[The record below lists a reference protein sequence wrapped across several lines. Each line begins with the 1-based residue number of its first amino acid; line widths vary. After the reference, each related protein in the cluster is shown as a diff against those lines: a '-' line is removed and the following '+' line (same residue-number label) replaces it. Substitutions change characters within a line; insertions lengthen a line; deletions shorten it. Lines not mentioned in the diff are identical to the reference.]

1 MDWLELRKKVENC
14 TDCPLSQSRKNAVF
28 GDGPK
33 DARIV
38 IVGEAPGRDE
48 DEQGKP
54 FVGMSG
60 RELTKM
66 LDEVGVSRE
75 DVFITNMVKCRPP
88 GNRKPRAK
96 EIEACRS
103 HLIEQISETKPA
115 LICTL
120 GNVPLNAVV
129 GKHRIGSVNGR
140 LMEKDGGM
148 FLPLYHPASWLYN
161 RKLRERA
168 KEGYMKIKTISMKNE

>member
-1 MDWLELRKKVENC
+1 MNRRPPPC
-14 TDCPLSQSRKNAVF
+14 TNCPLSKSRKNAVF
-28 GDGPK
+28 GDGPH

-48 DEQGKP
+48 DEQGRP

-66 LDEVGVSRE
+66 LDEVGIRRE
-75 DVFITNMVKCRPP
+75 EVFITNTVKCRPP
-88 GNRKPRAK
+88 DNRKPSAN
-96 EIEACRS
+96 EIEACRQ
-103 HLIEQISETKPA
+103 HLAAQLSSIKPA

-120 GNVPLNAVV
+120 GNVPLNSII
-129 GKHRIGSVNGR
+129 GKHSIGDVNGHV
-140 LMEKDGGM
+140 MEKDGSA

-161 RKLRERA
+161 RKLREKA
-168 KEGYMKIKTISMKNE
+168 KKGYEKIKTISMEKQ